1 MNFKK
6 AKNVLVWCT
15 AKKRQK
21 FFFGSVR
28 LKETGGEKKRRQFN
42 LATLSLGF
50 LHRNTVVQRKH
61 FQLHY

>member
-1 MNFKK
+1 MNEKK
-6 AKNVLVWCT
+6 NAKDVLVCS